1 MCKIDSGKL
10 LYNTGNP
17 ALELHDDLEGWDGR
31 SREKLKK
38 EGVFI
43 IMTDLHC
50 CIAET
55 NTL

>member
-43 IMTDLHC
+43 TMTDLHC